1 MSGLN
6 LKSRVNLISEKCWW
20 HVLLWLLL
28 TTVQD
33 RPKIQP
39 MHVKQREREHSQ
51 AVAKVPHQ
59 YNTNCGQAVAIA
71 RCAKLAWVFGVF
83 LGVFFLG
90 GGSWTIVKKVISR
103 IAIHRFCACVTDVN
117 IIMTQLYSVNLFFF
131 SNKGKFL
138 NIKCLQV
145 RKKFLLHTRQVGC
158 GDDYDILLPLFLTY
172 SKSPNHTTIYVW
184 I

>member
-39 MHVKQREREHSQ
+39 MHVKQRERESTRKRSLKFPTNTTQIVGKRSQ
-51 AVAKVPHQ
+51 LPAVLNWPGFWG
-59 YNTNCGQAVAIA
+59 YFWG
-71 RCAKLAWVFGVF
+71 WFFFG
-83 LGVFFLG
+83 G
-90 GGSWTIVKKVISR
+90 GGSWTIVKKVVSR

-131 SNKGKFL
+131 Q
-138 NIKCLQV
+138 IKEN
-145 RKKFLLHTRQVGC
+145 
-158 GDDYDILLPLFLTY
+158 
-172 SKSPNHTTIYVW
+172 S
-184 I
+184 